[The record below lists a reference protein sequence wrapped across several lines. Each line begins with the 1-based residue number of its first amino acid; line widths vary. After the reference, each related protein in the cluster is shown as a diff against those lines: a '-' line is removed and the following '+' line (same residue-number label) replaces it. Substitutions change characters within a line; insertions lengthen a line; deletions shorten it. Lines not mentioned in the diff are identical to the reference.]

1 VSLTLTA
8 RKLLKLSGAAVVGT
22 AVAAIFAAPAFAWS
36 GDASGSGACT
46 DQGNVT
52 ITWTV
57 TNNEAHFKASF
68 EVTDHEPS
76 ASVIEN
82 VTGELPKGGT
92 ATITQTGVPSESVAR
107 ITVHLVWKDSYGN
120 VKDEADVKGKFEG
133 QKCEKPSPSPSASP
147 SASPSVSPTNG
158 GGGGGEGTPT
168 PSTTPS
174 TPTLPVTGP
183 NTAIYGGGAA
193 ALLVAGGTLFFVAR
207 RRRIRFEA

>member
-36 GDASGSGACT
+36 GDASPSGACT
-46 DQGNVT
+46 DEGNVT
-52 ITWTV
+52 ITWTL
-57 TNNEAHFKASF
+57 TNHEANFKADF
-68 EVTDHEPS
+68 EVIDHEPGI
-76 ASVIEN
+76 SVIKAEDI
-82 VTGELPKGGT
+82 TGELPKGGT

-107 ITVHLVWKDSYGN
+107 ITVHLVWKDREGN

-147 SASPSVSPTNG
+147 SVSPTN
-158 GGGGGEGTPT
+158 GGGEGTPT

-193 ALLVAGGTLFFVAR
+193 ALLVAGGTLFLVAR

>member
-22 AVAAIFAAPAFAWS
+22 AVAALFAAPAFAWS
-36 GDASGSGACT
+36 GDVSPSAACT
-46 DQGNVT
+46 DEGNVT
-52 ITWTV
+52 ITWTL
-57 TNNEAHFKASF
+57 TNHEADFKADY
-68 EVTDHEPS
+68 EVVDHEPGV
-76 ASVIEN
+76 SVIKAEDIK
-82 VTGELPKGGT
+82 GELPKGGT

-107 ITVHLVWKDSYGN
+107 IVVHLVWKDSYGN

-158 GGGGGEGTPT
+158 GGEGTPT

-193 ALLVAGGTLFFVAR
+193 ALLVAGGTLFLVAR

>member
-1 VSLTLTA
+1 MSPLTLTA
-8 RKLLKLSGAAVVGT
+8 RKLLKLSGAVVVGT

-36 GDASGSGACT
+36 GDASPAAACT
-46 DQGNVT
+46 DQGTVT
-52 ITWTV
+52 ITWTL
-57 TNNEAHFKASF
+57 TNHEANFKATY
-68 EVTDHEPS
+68 EVVDHEPGAS
-76 ASVIEN
+76 AIDN
-82 VTGELPKGGT
+82 VSGELPKGGT

-107 ITVHLVWKDSYGN
+107 IVVHLVWKDSYGH

-133 QKCEKPSPSPSASP
+133 QKCEKPSPSPSV
-147 SASPSVSPTNG
+147 SPSVSPSTG

-193 ALLVAGGTLFFVAR
+193 ALLVAGGTLFVVAR

>member
-1 VSLTLTA
+1 VSRTSPLTLTV
-8 RKLLKLSGAAVVGT
+8 RKFLKLSGAAVVGT
-22 AVAAIFAAPAFAWS
+22 AAAAIFAAPAFAWS
-36 GDASGSGACT
+36 GDASPSAACT
-46 DQGNVT
+46 DQGTVT
-52 ITWTV
+52 ITWTL
-57 TNNEAHFKASF
+57 TNHEANFKANF
-68 EVTDHEPS
+68 EVTDHEPGDS
-76 ASVIEN
+76 AIDN
-82 VTGELPKGGT
+82 VKGELPKGGT

-107 ITVHLVWKDSYGN
+107 IVVHLVWKDSYGH

-147 SASPSVSPTNG
+147 SVSPTN
-158 GGGGGEGTPT
+158 GGGEGTPT

-193 ALLVAGGTLFFVAR
+193 ALLVAGGTLFVVAR